1 VLPATST
8 QHRSGVESVRLA
20 LGVGAATAIGYTMV
34 GYPLL
39 MAARARLS
47 PRPPR
52 RDTRARPSITILVP
66 AHDEADVIARKL
78 ETLLALDYPAEQLEI
93 LVVDDGSTDGTS
105 AIVERYLGPTVR
117 CLTRWPRAG
126 KMAALNAGIADARGE
141 LIVLTD
147 ASATFDTDALVA
159 VLAPFAD
166 RATGVVSGQNLIR
179 GGGGAVEQPAG
190 LYWRYQER
198 LRAWESA
205 TGSTVGV
212 TGNLFVFR
220 RDAYRPLPDDT
231 INDEFAIAMDIAG
244 RGGRVLY
251 EPDAV
256 AYDEAS
262 ASMSEE
268 MSRRTRINAGRY
280 QSLGRYCGAVARQPS
295 MLFRLVSHKVLRV
308 LTPVLMLTLVA
319 ASRSR
324 RRDDP
329 SIRHPRL
336 AALER
341 RLLVPGQI
349 GVYGAAAAGAL
360 LERADRPI
368 PRAVAVP
375 YYFVASNLAALRG
388 LGRFSRGRQSVMWDK
403 RSAWESPRG
412 PVSDASPSPSDGPAT
427 SGAAHLE
434 ADLELDARTHP

>member
-1 VLPATST
+1 VSPARPTT
-8 QHRSGVESVRLA
+8 TTHGRGAAESVRLA
-20 LGVGAATAIGYTMV
+20 LGLGSAAAIGYTMV

-39 MAARARLS
+39 MAARSKLR
-47 PRPPR
+47 PRPTH
-52 RDTRARPSITILVP
+52 RDATIRPSITVLVP

-78 ETLLALDYPAEQLEI
+78 DALLELEHPADRLEI
-93 LVVDDGSTDGTS
+93 LVVDDGSTDGTGE
-105 AIVERYLGPTVR
+105 IVQRYVGPRVR
-117 CLTRWPRAG
+117 CLTRRPRAG
-126 KMAALNAGIADARGE
+126 KMAALNAGIEAARGD

-147 ASATFDTDALVA
+147 ASAIFDTDALTA
-159 VLAPFAD
+159 AIAPFAD
-166 RATGVVSGQNLIR
+166 PTTGVVSGQNLIR

-220 RDAYRPLPDDT
+220 REDHRPLPDDT
-231 INDEFAIAMDIAG
+231 INDEFAIAMDIGG

-251 EPDAV
+251 EPQAV

-280 QSLGRYCGAVARQPS
+280 QSLGRYCGAVARRPS

-308 LTPVLMLTLVA
+308 LTPLMMLVLVA
-319 ASRSR
+319 SSRY
-324 RRDDP
+324 RRDADP
-329 SIRHPRL
+329 AATGSRL
-336 AALER
+336 VRLER
-341 RLLVPGQI
+341 RVLVPGQLA
-349 GVYGAAAAGAL
+349 VYGAAAVGAL
-360 LERADRPI
+360 LERSGRPV
-368 PRAVAVP
+368 PRLVSVP
-375 YYFVASNLAALRG
+375 YYFVASNLAGLRG

-403 RSAWESPRG
+403 RSALG
-412 PVSDASPSPSDGPAT
+412 T
-427 SGAAHLE
+427 TT
-434 ADLELDARTHP
+434 DARNPL

>member
-1 VLPATST
+1 VSPARPTT
-8 QHRSGVESVRLA
+8 RPRGAPESVRLA
-20 LGVGAATAIGYTMV
+20 LGLGAAAAIGYTMV

-39 MAARARLS
+39 MAARAKLR
-47 PRPPR
+47 PRPTR
-52 RDTRARPSITILVP
+52 RDVTTRPSITILVP
-66 AHDEADVIARKL
+66 AHDEADVIGRKL
-78 ETLLALDYPAEQLEI
+78 DTLLALDHPSDRIEI
-93 LVVDDGSTDGTS
+93 LVVDDGSTDGTGR
-105 AIVERYLGPTVR
+105 IVEHYLGPTVR
-117 CLTRWPRAG
+117 CLTRRPRGG
-126 KMAALNAGIADARGE
+126 KMAALNAGIEAARGE

-147 ASATFDTDALVA
+147 ASATFDTDALTA
-159 VLAPFAD
+159 ALAPFAD
-166 RATGVVSGQNLIR
+166 PTTGVVSGQNLIR

-220 RDAYRPLPDDT
+220 RDDYRPLPDDT

-251 EPDAV
+251 EPRAV

-280 QSLGRYCGAVARQPS
+280 QSLGRYCGAVSRRPS

-308 LTPVLMLTLVA
+308 LTPLLMLLLVTS
-319 ASRSR
+319 SRYR
-324 RRDDP
+324 RGGATT
-329 SIRHPRL
+329 RHPRL
-336 AALER
+336 VGLER
-341 RLLVPGQI
+341 RVLVPGQVA
-349 GVYGAAAAGAL
+349 VYGAAAVGAL
-360 LERADRPI
+360 LERSGRPI
-368 PRAVAVP
+368 PRALSVP

-388 LGRFSRGRQSVMWDK
+388 LGRFSRGRQSVLWDK
-403 RSAWESPRG
+403 RSALGTP
-412 PVSDASPSPSDGPAT
+412 T
-427 SGAAHLE
+427 
-434 ADLELDARTHP
+434 DARNPL

>member
-1 VLPATST
+1 MLPSTST
-8 QHRSGVESVRLA
+8 THRRGAESARLA
-20 LGVGAATAIGYTMV
+20 LSVGAATAIGYTMV

-39 MAARARLS
+39 MAARAKLS

-52 RDTRARPSITILVP
+52 RDASARPSVTILVP

-78 ETLLALDYPAEQLEI
+78 ETLLALDYPADQLEI
-93 LVVDDGSTDGTS
+93 LVVDDGSTDGTG

-117 CLTRWPRAG
+117 CLSRWPRAG
-126 KMAALNAGIADARGE
+126 KMAALNAGIADARGH

-159 VLAPFAD
+159 ALAPFAD
-166 RATGVVSGQNLIR
+166 PTTGVVSGQNLIR

-198 LRAWESA
+198 LRSWESA

-220 RDAYRPLPDDT
+220 RNDYRPLPDDT

-251 EPDAV
+251 EPAAV

-280 QSLGRYCGAVARQPS
+280 QSLGRYCGAVAREPS

-319 ASRSR
+319 ASRAR

-329 SIRHPRL
+329 SIRHRRL
-336 AALER
+336 ATLER
-341 RLLVPGQI
+341 RLLVPGQL
-349 GVYGAAAAGAL
+349 GVYGAAALGAL

-368 PRAVAVP
+368 PRPVAVP

-388 LGRFSRGRQSVMWDK
+388 LGRFSRGRQSVLWEK
-403 RSAWESPRG
+403 RSAWQSSREPG
-412 PVSDASPSPSDGPAT
+412 SDATPTVSAGPAPPDV
-427 SGAAHLE
+427 AHLGT
-434 ADLELDARTHP
+434 ELDARIHP